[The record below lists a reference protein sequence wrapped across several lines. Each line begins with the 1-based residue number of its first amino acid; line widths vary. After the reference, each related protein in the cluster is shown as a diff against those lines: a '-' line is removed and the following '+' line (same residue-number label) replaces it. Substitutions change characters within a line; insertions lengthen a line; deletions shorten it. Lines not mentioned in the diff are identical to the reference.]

1 MNTYLFE
8 KKRIIRRR
16 KRNFQQNLHLV
27 YIHVELYC
35 NDNLIIFKI

>member
-8 KKRIIRRR
+8 KKKRIIRRR

-27 YIHVELYC
+27 YIELYC